1 MAAHIVPL
9 RPLAVV
15 AAYSIVAAV
24 TIGFLYHGRALL
36 IPLAIAILIWHLINA
51 LAAFCHRLTPGKRR
65 LPGWLS
71 YMAALLTIFGA
82 LTIMVELIMDNV
94 AEVSEAAPGYE
105 ASLHDL
111 LNTMYDLVGLKSAPS
126 FAQIIEQ
133 ISVGSVVSAV
143 AGTLGGLAG
152 SAGIVVVYVIF
163 LLLEQSIFE
172 RKLRALLGNPGRAER
187 LHRLLARIAAQIE
200 GYLWVKTLT
209 SLLAGAVSFAI
220 MWAVGVDF
228 AAFWA
233 LMIFLLE
240 LHPDHRRPA
249 RRDLP
254 VAAGAGAVRDHRAVP
269 GHEPGARRRAVRGQ
283 QPDRAAPDGPQAAS
297 EPLGDHPLAR
307 VLGRAL
313 GRGRHDP
320 LRPDHGDPHDHL
332 RPFSPDTADRDH
344 ALERRRDRV
353 ADGRGGALSCRF
365 LSPSRCRFRSRPHGR
380 RPLHTRSPRF

>member
-1 MAAHIVPL
+1 MGKEAGPWQRESCRCDRSAA
-9 RPLAVV
+9 V

-24 TIGFLYHGRALL
+24 TIGFLYHGSALL

-51 LAAFCHRLTPGKRR
+51 LAGFYHRLAPGKRR
-65 LPGWLS
+65 LPGWLC
-71 YMAALLTIFGA
+71 YLAALLTIFGA

-94 AEVSEAAPGYE
+94 AQVSLAAPGYE

-143 AGTLGGLAG
+143 AGTLGGVAG
-152 SAGIVVVYVIF
+152 SAGIVVVYVVF

-172 RKLRALLGNPGRAER
+172 RKLHALLGRPRPGRAAAPPAR
-187 LHRLLARIAAQIE
+187 PHRAQIE

-233 LMIFLLE
+233 LVIFLLNFIPIIGALLGVIFPSLLALVQFE
-240 LHPDHRRPA
+240 TIGPFLVTSLALGGHP
-249 RRDLP
+249 
-254 VAAGAGAVRDHRAVP
+254 
-269 GHEPGARRRAVRGQ
+269 VRG
-283 QPDRAAPDGPQAAS
+283 RA
-297 EPLGDHPLAR
+297 
-307 VLGRAL
+307 
-313 GRGRHDP
+313 
-320 LRPDHGDPHDHL
+320 
-332 RPFSPDTADRDH
+332 T
-344 ALERRRDRV
+344 
-353 ADGRGGALSCRF
+353 
-365 LSPSRCRFRSRPHGR
+365 
-380 RPLHTRSPRF
+380 